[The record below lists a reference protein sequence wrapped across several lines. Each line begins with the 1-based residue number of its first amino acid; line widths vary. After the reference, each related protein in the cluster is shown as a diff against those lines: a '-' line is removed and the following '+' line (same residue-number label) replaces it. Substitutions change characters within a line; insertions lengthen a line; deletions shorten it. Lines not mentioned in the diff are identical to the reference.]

1 MYLAFVLVLVL
12 LILLSSLLG
21 ESKAA
26 ARLRCSLSVDFLS
39 PTNSAQFRFFFVE
52 RVVESLPGMD
62 YSVAIR
68 PYFDVCHWPFPGYWL
83 RVE

>member
-1 MYLAFVLVLVL
+1 MYMAFVLVLVL

-26 ARLRCSLSVDFLS
+26 VRRRCSLSVEFLS
-39 PTNSAQFRFFFVE
+39 PTNSAQFCSFFVE
-52 RVVESLPGMD
+52 RVVEFLPGMD

-68 PYFDVCHWPFPGYWL
+68 PYFDVRHWPFPGCWV